1 MADNKN
7 IENLLNDNNLT
18 IDVDKEKGQKKIP
31 KSLKKIINDNNNNN
45 SELNTMSRNN
55 NNIQSIDNLSLNLPF
70 LVNSNE
76 LEKNEINEN
85 QNYFHSERNIN
96 ENIKKEKI
104 QTQIIDENSKIGI
117 ESIKRRIS
125 YKIIFIYR
133 NEDYYITIKPNCKIS
148 EIKEIIS
155 KEINLDKDKI
165 ILIYK
170 DKEIDDTNR
179 NVPVKNIINF
189 AKLKSRPILYVKKK
203 YVNNLN
209 SLNNLNLFKFNLLNY
224 ENKIKIINYPTMSNS
239 KLTAD
244 EDLFNIVSEFCKNN
258 SITSAFHI
266 EKNDDNPDLVYHLI
280 YFASSD
286 IVFDF
291 NRYFTSLKITNP
303 LFKNTKA
310 VMILSKRK
318 NNYNNINS
326 AMENKRI
333 KKKTYKEVYEEKRK
347 SGEMKRNFLNMNINR
362 FINNSGPYITP
373 YDQFKL
379 DEKENKKKWLNPKGF
394 ISSVNKYSGIKHS
407 L

>member
-1 MADNKN
+1 MTDNKN

-18 IDVDKEKGQKKIP
+18 IEVDKEKGQKKIP
-31 KSLKKIINDNNNNN
+31 KSLKNIINNNNN
-45 SELNTMSRNN
+45 NTELNTISRNN
-55 NNIQSIDNLSLNLPF
+55 NNIQYIDNLSLNLPS

-76 LEKNEINEN
+76 FEKNEINEN

-96 ENIKKEKI
+96 EDIKKEKI
-104 QTQIIDENSKIGI
+104 QTQVIDENSKIGI

-133 NEDYYITIKPNCKIS
+133 NEDHYITIKPNCKIS

-179 NVPVKNIINF
+179 NVPVNNIINF

-209 SLNNLNLFKFNLLNY
+209 SLNNLNLYKFNLLNY

-318 NNYNNINS
+318 NNYNNINNTI
-326 AMENKRI
+326 ENKRI
-333 KKKTYKEVYEEKRK
+333 RKKSYKEVYEEKRK
-347 SGEMKRNFLNMNINR
+347 SGEMKRNLLNMNINR

-373 YDQFKL
+373 YDQLKL

-394 ISSVNKYSGIKHS
+394 ISSVNKYSGVKYS

>member
-45 SELNTMSRNN
+45 SELNTISRN

>member
-18 IDVDKEKGQKKIP
+18 IDVDKEKAQKIIP
-31 KSLKKIINDNNNNN
+31 KSLKKIINNNNNNN
-45 SELNTMSRNN
+45 SELNTISRNN

-224 ENKIKIINYPTMSNS
+224 ENKIKIVNYPTMSNS